1 MTETVIVACISG
13 ITAVL
18 SAWVAK
24 DLRKLKR
31 ESSETHEHVVNHHGA
46 INMRDQQDTRHREV
60 ITAIASVDR
69 KVENL
74 FRRVGTLEELEIT
87 NPRERVR

>member
-1 MTETVIVACISG
+1 MTETVIVACIAG
-13 ITAVL
+13 LTTVI

-24 DLRKLKR
+24 DLRKMKR
-31 ESSETHEHVVNHHGA
+31 ESRETHEHVVNHHGS

-60 ITAIASVDR
+60 IGAIAAVDS
-69 KVENL
+69 KVSNL

-87 NPRERVR
+87 HPRERNR